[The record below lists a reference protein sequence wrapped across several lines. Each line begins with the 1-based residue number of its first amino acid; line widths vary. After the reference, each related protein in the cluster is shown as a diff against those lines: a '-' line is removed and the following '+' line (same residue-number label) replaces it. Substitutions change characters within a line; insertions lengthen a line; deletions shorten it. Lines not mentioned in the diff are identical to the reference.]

1 MQNSIGQHIVNI
13 GRSSLSSV
21 QALGRITCFL
31 AKTLGQK
38 PVSIRQELGLIVVQ
52 LYSVGVLSLLII
64 ALSGLFIG
72 MVLALQGYTVLSRF
86 GATEA
91 LGQLVSLSLIRELGP
106 VVAALLFAGRAG
118 SALTAEVGF
127 MKATEQLAALEMMAV
142 NPLTYVI
149 RSRLIA
155 GIIAMPILALIFNMV
170 AIYSAWYV
178 CVALLH
184 VDSGSFWANMQ
195 NAVDFRLDVVNGLIK
210 SLCFGVVV
218 TVIALYQGYESTPT
232 TEGIGRATTNS
243 VVLSSISILG
253 LDFLLTAFMFA
264 T

>member
-1 MQNSIGQHIVNI
+1 MINGVMQYFVNI
-13 GRSSLSSV
+13 GRTSIESV
-21 QALGRITCFL
+21 QAFGRMGVLCWQSLTQRNTNM
-31 AKTLGQK
+31 K
-38 PVSIRQELGLIVVQ
+38 QELTLIIAQ
-52 LYSVGVLSLLII
+52 LYSIGVLSLLII

-127 MKATEQLAALEMMAV
+127 MKATEQLSALEMMAV
-142 NPLTYVI
+142 HPLTYII
-149 RSRLIA
+149 RPRLIA

-218 TVIALYQGYESTPT
+218 TLIALYQGYESIPT
-232 TEGIGRATTNS
+232 TEGIGRATTHS
-243 VVLSSISILG
+243 VVLASISVLG
-253 LDFLLTAFMFA
+253 LDFVLTAFMFG

>member
-1 MQNSIGQHIVNI
+1 MPSSVYPYIAQI
-13 GRSSLSSV
+13 GRSSIESV
-21 QALGRITCFL
+21 QALGRMGVLCWHSLTQRNTNV
-31 AKTLGQK
+31 K
-38 PVSIRQELGLIVVQ
+38 QELSLIAAQ

-149 RSRLIA
+149 RPRLIA

-195 NAVDFRLDVVNGLIK
+195 NAVDFRLDVINGLIK
-210 SLCFGVVV
+210 SVCFGVVV
-218 TVIALYQGYESTPT
+218 TLIALYQGYASIPT
-232 TEGIGRATTNS
+232 TEGIGRATTHS
-243 VVLSSISILG
+243 VVLASISILG
-253 LDFLLTAFMFA
+253 LDFLLTAFMFG